1 METFYM
7 LSDRIIIFLFIDKFI
22 KEKFKN
28 EI

>member
-7 LSDRIIIFLFIDKFI
+7 FSDRIIIFLFIDKFI

>member
-1 METFYM
+1 MATFYM
-7 LSDRIIIFLFIDKFI
+7 FSERIIIFLFIEKFI